1 MLSFLDSFFT
11 WLEHYSGSPWF
22 YLAIFGIALLDSVL
36 PVVPSESMVIIG
48 GVSAGLHHLHW
59 SLVIVAA
66 ATGAFAGDNISYQI
80 GRQFSESFEKRHERN
95 AKGQKRLQWAHKQ
108 IQQRGGELLIT
119 ARFIPGG
126 RTLLTLSCGITNQNR
141 RWFMKWIAIA
151 TPIWAIY
158 GTLLGFIGGRS
169 FQDNH
174 TRAFVVAFSIA
185 IGATVTIEIIRHIR
199 QRSGASRTPHN
210 K

>member
-1 MLSFLDSFFT
+1 MFSFLDSFFN

-22 YLAIFGIALLDSVL
+22 YLAIFSIALLDSVV
-36 PVVPSESMVIIG
+36 PVVPSESLVIIG
-48 GVSAGLHHLHW
+48 GVSAGLHQLHW

-80 GRQFSESFEKRHERN
+80 GRRFSGPLRKRYESS
-95 AKGQKRLQWAHKQ
+95 AKGQRRLNWARDQ
-108 IQQRGGELLIT
+108 IQLRGGELLIT

-126 RTLLTLSCGITNQNR
+126 RTLLTLSCGITNQDR
-141 RWFMKWIAIA
+141 RWFMKWIAVA
-151 TPIWAIY
+151 TPIWAMY

-174 TRAFVVAFSIA
+174 TKAFLVAFSIA
-185 IGATVTIEIIRHIR
+185 IGATITLEIGRHLR
-199 QRSGASRTPHN
+199 HRFGSSPTPLA

>member
-1 MLSFLDSFFT
+1 MLSFLDSFFN

-22 YLAIFGIALLDSVL
+22 YLVILSIALLDSVV
-36 PVVPSESMVIIG
+36 PVVPSESLVIIG
-48 GVSAGLHHLHW
+48 GVSAGLHQLHW

-66 ATGAFAGDNISYQI
+66 AAGAFAGDNISYQI
-80 GRQFSESFEKRHERN
+80 GRRFSGPLRKRYESS
-95 AKGQKRLQWAHKQ
+95 AKGQRRLKWAHEQ
-108 IQQRGGELLIT
+108 IQLRGGELLIT

-126 RTLLTLSCGITNQNR
+126 RTLLTLSCGITNQNH
-141 RWFMKWIAIA
+141 RWFMKWIAVA
-151 TPIWAIY
+151 APIWAMY

-174 TRAFVVAFSIA
+174 TKAFLVAFSIA
-185 IGATVTIEIIRHIR
+185 IGATATLEIVRYLRHR
-199 QRSGASRTPHN
+199 FGPSAMPVD

>member
-1 MLSFLDSFFT
+1 VLSFLDSFFN

-22 YLAIFGIALLDSVL
+22 YVVIFSIALLDSVV
-36 PVVPSESMVIIG
+36 PVVPSESLVIIG
-48 GVSAGLHHLHW
+48 GVSAGLHQLHW

-66 ATGAFAGDNISYQI
+66 AAGAFAGDNISYQI
-80 GRQFSESFEKRHERN
+80 GNRFSTSIRKRYERSV
-95 AKGQKRLQWAHKQ
+95 KGQRRLQWAHNQ
-108 IQQRGGELLIT
+108 IQLRGGELLIT

-126 RTLLTLSCGITNQNR
+126 RTLLTLSCGITNQDR

-151 TPIWAIY
+151 TPIWAMY

-174 TRAFVVAFSIA
+174 TKAFLVALSIA
-185 IGATVTIEIIRHIR
+185 IGATLTLEIIRHFR
-199 QRSGASRTPHN
+199 NRFGSSATPPHN
-210 K
+210 

>member
-1 MLSFLDSFFT
+1 MLSFLDSFFN

-22 YLAIFGIALLDSVL
+22 YVVIFSIALLDSVV
-36 PVVPSESMVIIG
+36 PVVPSESLVIIG
-48 GVSAGLHHLHW
+48 GVSAGLHQLHW

-66 ATGAFAGDNISYQI
+66 AAGAFAGDNISYQI
-80 GRQFSESFEKRHERN
+80 GNQFSTSIRKRYERSV
-95 AKGQKRLQWAHKQ
+95 KGQRRLQWAHNQ
-108 IQQRGGELLIT
+108 IQLRGGELLIT

-126 RTLLTLSCGITNQNR
+126 RTLLTLSCGITNQDR

-151 TPIWAIY
+151 TPIWAMY

-174 TRAFVVAFSIA
+174 TKAFLVAFSIA
-185 IGATVTIEIIRHIR
+185 IGATLTLEIVRHFR
-199 QRSGASRTPHN
+199 NRVGSSATTPHN
-210 K
+210 

>member
-1 MLSFLDSFFT
+1 VFSFLDLFFN

-22 YLAIFGIALLDSVL
+22 YLAIFAIALLDSVL
-36 PVVPSESMVIIG
+36 PVVPSESLVIIG
-48 GVSAGLHHLHW
+48 GVSAGLHELHW
-59 SLVIVAA
+59 SLVIIAA
-66 ATGAFAGDNISYQI
+66 AAGAFAGDNISYQI
-80 GRQFSESFEKRHERN
+80 GHRFSASLQKRYERS
-95 AKGQKRLQWAHKQ
+95 AKGQRRLHWAREQ
-108 IQQRGGELLIT
+108 IQLRGGELLIT

-126 RTLLTLSCGITNQNR
+126 RTLLTLSCGITNQDR

-151 TPIWAIY
+151 TPIWAMY

-174 TRAFVVAFSIA
+174 SKAFLVAFSIA
-185 IGATVTIEIIRHIR
+185 IGATVSLEVIRHFR
-199 QRSGASRTPHN
+199 HRLGSSSTPLN

>member
-1 MLSFLDSFFT
+1 MFSFLDSFFN

-22 YLAIFGIALLDSVL
+22 YLAIFSIALLDSVV
-36 PVVPSESMVIIG
+36 PIVPSESLVIIG
-48 GVSAGLHHLHW
+48 GVSAGLHELHW

-80 GRQFSESFEKRHERN
+80 GHRFSNSLRKRYERS
-95 AKGQKRLQWAHKQ
+95 AKGQRRFHWAHDQ
-108 IQQRGGELLIT
+108 IKLRGGELLIT

-141 RWFMKWIAIA
+141 RWFVKWIAVA
-151 TPIWAIY
+151 TPIWAMY

-174 TRAFVVAFSIA
+174 TKAFLVAFSIA
-185 IGATVTIEIIRHIR
+185 IGATITLEIVRHLR
-199 QRSGASRTPHN
+199 HRFESSTTPVSN
-210 K
+210 

>member
-1 MLSFLDSFFT
+1 MFSFLDSFFN

-22 YLAIFGIALLDSVL
+22 YLAIFSIALLDSVF
-36 PVVPSESMVIIG
+36 PVVPSESLVIIG
-48 GVSAGLHHLHW
+48 GVSAGLHQLHW

-66 ATGAFAGDNISYQI
+66 ASGAFAGDNISYQI
-80 GRQFSESFEKRHERN
+80 GHRFSSALRKRYERS
-95 AKGQKRLQWAHKQ
+95 AKGQRRLNWAHEQ
-108 IQQRGGELLIT
+108 IQVRGGELLIT

-126 RTLLTLSCGITNQNR
+126 RTLLTLSCGITNQDR
-141 RWFMKWIAIA
+141 RWFVKWIAIA
-151 TPIWAIY
+151 TPIWAMY

-174 TRAFVVAFSIA
+174 TKAFLVAFSIA
-185 IGATVTIEIIRHIR
+185 IGATVTLEIVRYLRHR
-199 QRSGASRTPHN
+199 FGPSAMPLN